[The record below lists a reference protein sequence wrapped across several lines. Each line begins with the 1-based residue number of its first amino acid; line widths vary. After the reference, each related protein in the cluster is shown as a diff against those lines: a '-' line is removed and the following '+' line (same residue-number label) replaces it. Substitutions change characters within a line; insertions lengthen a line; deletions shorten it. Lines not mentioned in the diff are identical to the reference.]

1 MSALLQ
7 PPAWEKEHLWLY
19 LLALGF
25 DPAQAGAGKIST
37 HLRLG
42 VNLFD
47 KPNKDAFHIVAWFL
61 FSKLDQSR
69 CKETFRFCFPP
80 TDKKADSEFRKQ
92 CCEWLRRIS
101 DECGNNFPPVVNSL
115 FLSPGGPK
123 FMHLMFHFAR
133 HVIIHHIKADC
144 AGADIPYPEAVNAKS
159 EDLYK
164 AAAKYRVARNRFIQ
178 NLQKEDLIVQELQK
192 KAQFFS
198 KRIRDLRYQNA
209 DLEKQLQK
217 MGKNVDHDQSNT
229 AEKMEKVRSLWTLI
243 TGTFKRLQ
251 KEKEVV
257 DSVVKGRVDQY
268 VLDGTSVAVSVPRPL
283 LEKVEKEIH
292 KVSYLAKKNPQT
304 NTLERTGNASGSQD
318 NSTALIS
325 ERIVTSC
332 SNFATESET
341 RITSEKGSGT
351 ETPKRTTEHPDFQI
365 LKYKGRNPKSVETG
379 KRRQA
384 DTLRTSSSVKRE
396 DPLKRA
402 QEQLA
407 EEVAD
412 VVVSDTSQNNGGPG
426 TYLEDLIGTLIS
438 DPFLTRK
445 QIPRTPENLITE
457 IRSSWKNAIQVEES
471 SGAESHQ
478 TETTNDIPQ
487 DTVPRNQI
495 DSSMACFMSSCISDT
510 AEFPFLEV
518 PSPYSFQQ
526 AAISHSELPTHQTAI
541 GPIDDKGCKQGLT
554 RTVDQN
560 SSMQTT
566 LSWDASHMVGGISS
580 DSHEVIQLGILQETL
595 PEEMGSISL
604 DSFNSLESNEIKD
617 ENSRDSRALPDSVA
631 GSEQKLNFQS
641 IWSRCEV
648 LEKTV
653 PENSPS
659 RKQIPRCKSEFS
671 LTPVS
676 LDTNDV
682 LSPFRKPYALDA
694 ELFKTPACTT
704 LLERKIPLSPLISFS
719 PVQLRERS
727 GIKDQGDLL
736 NKLKEK

>member
-1 MSALLQ
+1 MTGFNT
-7 PPAWEKEHLWLY
+7 WEKEALCVY
-19 LLALGF
+19 LCILC
-25 DPAQAGAGKIST
+25 S
-37 HLRLG
+37 
-42 VNLFD
+42 
-47 KPNKDAFHIVAWFL
+47 
-61 FSKLDQSR
+61 
-69 CKETFRFCFPP
+69 
-80 TDKKADSEFRKQ
+80 
-92 CCEWLRRIS
+92 
-101 DECGNNFPPVVNSL
+101 
-115 FLSPGGPK
+115 
-123 FMHLMFHFAR
+123 
-133 HVIIHHIKADC
+133 VI
-144 AGADIPYPEAVNAKS
+144 
-159 EDLYK
+159 
-164 AAAKYRVARNRFIQ
+164 R
-178 NLQKEDLIVQELQK
+178 
-192 KAQFFS
+192 
-198 KRIRDLRYQNA
+198 
-209 DLEKQLQK
+209 

-283 LEKVEKEIH
+283 LEKNLFLSRYSTICADMFSDFSLSLDLVQLNLQLLFNMTICICKPI
-292 KVSYLAKKNPQT
+292 
-304 NTLERTGNASGSQD
+304 LEHIYKSQ
-318 NSTALIS
+318 
-325 ERIVTSC
+325 
-332 SNFATESET
+332 FFF
-341 RITSEKGSGT
+341 KGSGT

-736 NKLKEK
+736 NKLKG

>member
-69 CKETFRFCFPP
+69 CKETF
-80 TDKKADSEFRKQ
+80 
-92 CCEWLRRIS
+92 
-101 DECGNNFPPVVNSL
+101 
-115 FLSPGGPK
+115 
-123 FMHLMFHFAR
+123 R

-292 KVSYLAKKNPQT
+292 KVS
-304 NTLERTGNASGSQD
+304 
-318 NSTALIS
+318 
-325 ERIVTSC
+325 
-332 SNFATESET
+332 F
-341 RITSEKGSGT
+341 
-351 ETPKRTTEHPDFQI
+351 
-365 LKYKGRNPKSVETG
+365 
-379 KRRQA
+379 
-384 DTLRTSSSVKRE
+384 
-396 DPLKRA
+396 
-402 QEQLA
+402 
-407 EEVAD
+407 
-412 VVVSDTSQNNGGPG
+412 
-426 TYLEDLIGTLIS
+426 
-438 DPFLTRK
+438 
-445 QIPRTPENLITE
+445 
-457 IRSSWKNAIQVEES
+457 
-471 SGAESHQ
+471 
-478 TETTNDIPQ
+478 
-487 DTVPRNQI
+487 
-495 DSSMACFMSSCISDT
+495 
-510 AEFPFLEV
+510 
-518 PSPYSFQQ
+518 
-526 AAISHSELPTHQTAI
+526 
-541 GPIDDKGCKQGLT
+541 
-554 RTVDQN
+554 
-560 SSMQTT
+560 
-566 LSWDASHMVGGISS
+566 
-580 DSHEVIQLGILQETL
+580 
-595 PEEMGSISL
+595 
-604 DSFNSLESNEIKD
+604 
-617 ENSRDSRALPDSVA
+617 
-631 GSEQKLNFQS
+631 
-641 IWSRCEV
+641 
-648 LEKTV
+648 
-653 PENSPS
+653 
-659 RKQIPRCKSEFS
+659 
-671 LTPVS
+671 
-676 LDTNDV
+676 
-682 LSPFRKPYALDA
+682 
-694 ELFKTPACTT
+694 
-704 LLERKIPLSPLISFS
+704 
-719 PVQLRERS
+719 
-727 GIKDQGDLL
+727 
-736 NKLKEK
+736 